1 MIVQSEFCKIIGVV
15 WRKVCFLT
23 VYMGNP
29 DLHIDELRYVA
40 DRRRMD
46 YNHWAYS
53 DGARRNALKRQAD
66 VAMQT
71 RLAAAAERP

>member
-1 MIVQSEFCKIIGVV
+1 
-15 WRKVCFLT
+15 
-23 VYMGNP
+23 MGNP
-29 DLHIDELRYVA
+29 DRDELLTRELLLHIDELRYVA